1 MHIMDIIIALQI
13 LMISSGLLLIVPPIA
28 ALRAIKRKDKKR
40 AAWIYPVVALV
51 GPFITCF
58 VLVVLVWLP
67 TYNGQC
73 GGWLGET
80 SLCSGFGQYAT
91 ETMYWAAMSMA
102 VPGFIGVVLGV
113 LVLVVDLIWRSMS
126 RSTENKL
133 RKK

>member
-1 MHIMDIIIALQI
+1 MHIMDIIIAMQI
-13 LMISSGLLLIVPPIA
+13 VMIFWLLLLVPPITA
-28 ALRAIKRKDKKR
+28 FRAIKRKDKKR
-40 AAWIYPVVALV
+40 AAWIYSVVALV
-51 GPFITCF
+51 GPFISCF
-58 VLVVLVWLP
+58 VLVVLMWLP

-102 VPGFIGVVLGV
+102 IPGFIGVVLGV

>member
-13 LMISSGLLLIVPPIA
+13 ILISGLLLLVPPIA
-28 ALRAIKRKDKKR
+28 VWRTINRKDKKR
-40 AAWIYPVVALV
+40 AAWPYPVMALV
-51 GPFITCF
+51 GPFIACF
-58 VLVVLVWLP
+58 ILVVLVWLP

-80 SLCSGFGQYAT
+80 SPCSGFGQYAI

-102 VPGFIGVVLGV
+102 VPGFIGMALGV
-113 LVLVVDLIWRSMS
+113 VVLVVGFIWRSMS
-126 RSTENKL
+126 RSAENKL